1 MVDNTR
7 ELTDIGFHL
16 YDEIAPPL
24 RETYS
29 VLTRIQAALDVS
41 NVLKIEELMRAEDPL
56 GWMHNVG
63 DIMQVYATYR
73 CNIRK
78 YYHLGETKWE
88 EGGHI
93 CDDWDSTKQER
104 EEAK

>member
-1 MVDNTR
+1 MSRDI
-7 ELTDIGFHL
+7 EDGLSDIGFHL

-41 NVLKIEELMRAEDPL
+41 NILKIEELMRAEDPL

-63 DIMQVYATYR
+63 DVMQVYANYR
-73 CNIRK
+73 GNVDK
-78 YYHLGETKWE
+78 YYLEAEKKYA
-88 EGGHI
+88 EGGHVN
-93 CDDWDSTKQER
+93 DQEK